1 MIRACAALLAAFISV
16 ASLGVSANANVE
28 KKYDR
33 VYCKSREETKK
44 IALTFDDGP
53 HPRFTRQILDIL
65 SEYGIK
71 ATFFVIGV
79 NVRNYPE
86 SLRIIKDAGC
96 EIGNHT
102 YSHKRME
109 GMSEEEIRCEIEK
122 CESAVFEIAG
132 VRPVVFRPPQGFVPD
147 ELLPIT
153 ADKGYQVALWSI
165 DTLDWSL
172 NPPSRI
178 YSTVAHNVNGG
189 DIILMHDYVS
199 GGNTTCDAL
208 RMIIPSLLEKGY
220 TFVTVSEL
228 LK

>member
-1 MIRACAALLAAFISV
+1 MRRLCAALLTLFLFVAFLGAANENQD
-16 ASLGVSANANVE
+16 GYN
-28 KKYDR
+28 K
-33 VYCKSREETKK
+33 VYYRSDKRTNK

-53 HPRFTRQILDIL
+53 HPRYTRQIVDIL
-65 SEYGIK
+65 SEYGVT

-79 NVRNYPE
+79 NVKNYPE
-86 SLRIIKDAGC
+86 SLEIIKNSGC

-109 GMSEEEIRCEIEK
+109 GMSAEEIRTEIEK
-122 CESAVFEIAG
+122 CERAVFEIAG
-132 VRPVVFRPPQGFVPD
+132 IHPKVFRPPQGYVAE
-147 ELLPIT
+147 ELLTIT
-153 ADKGYQVALWSI
+153 SQKGYRVAHWSI

-172 NPPSRI
+172 NPPNEI
-178 YSTVAHNVNGG
+178 YGTVVSKVKGG

-208 RMIIPSLLEKGY
+208 RMIIPALLERGY

-228 LK
+228 LKNG

>member
-1 MIRACAALLAAFISV
+1 MIRLLAATLAVFIFVS
-16 ASLGVSANANVE
+16 SLGLTVNAE
-28 KKYDR
+28 SEYER
-33 VYCKSREETKK
+33 VYCKSREATKK

-53 HPRFTRQILDIL
+53 HPRFTKEILDIL

-79 NVRNYPE
+79 NANNYPE
-86 SLRIIKDAGC
+86 SLKMIQESGC

-109 GMSEEEIRCEIEK
+109 GMGEDEIRLEIEK
-122 CESAVFEIAG
+122 CDAAIFEITG
-132 VRPVVFRPPQGFVPD
+132 IHPKVFRPPQGYVPN
-147 ELLPIT
+147 ELLSIT
-153 ADKGYQVALWSI
+153 AEKKYKVALWSI

-172 NPPSRI
+172 NPAAKI
-178 YSTVAHNVNGG
+178 YSTVSQGVKGG

-208 RMIIPSLLEKGY
+208 RMLIPSLLERGY
-220 TFVTVSEL
+220 SFVTLSEL
-228 LK
+228 LG